1 LFLLGSGTVLGMP
14 GLLAWMRDQPPDV
27 ARAGARIEGHLAS
40 VGLSRLLP
48 AEPNAPRRSTPT
60 ARPQSVTPAPVA
72 PDQAEPVV
80 EAVPA
85 VMAPDAAEVI
95 PVSTTPPAPLAA
107 DGKPGNSD
115 DVKRLL
121 RDARDLYAQ
130 GRLNEV
136 EDVLRA
142 VIERA
147 PNSPMA
153 YHLLGTVYL
162 ERKDEE
168 RALRLFSEASHQF
181 PDDAVLHYDLGF
193 LYAQGGLNALAREE
207 LTRALAL
214 QPDGGLAIRAR
225 LYLQTGTVGRPSG
238 PPIDH
243 AGGGPSGDVS
253 RRRAPDHPPRE
264 RVVFGDAAPIDAQ
277 GSTDSAVVPGAAPPP
292 VAGDT
297 AGAPV
302 DQSAGKDT
310 P

>member
-1 LFLLGSGTVLGMP
+1 MP
-14 GLLAWMRDQPPDV
+14 GLLAWMRDQPPEV
-27 ARAGARIEGHLAS
+27 ARAGARIEAHLAS

-48 AEPNAPRRSTPT
+48 AESNAPRR
-60 ARPQSVTPAPVA
+60 PAAPGRSEPAVPEAVVPVA
-72 PDQAEPVV
+72 ADESAPLA

-85 VMAPDAAEVI
+85 VGAPDAAAAEAI
-95 PVSTTPPAPLAA
+95 PVSTTPPAILPDA
-107 DGKPGNSD
+107 KRPGQSE

-121 RDARDLYAQ
+121 REARDLYAQ

-147 PNSPMA
+147 PESPMA

-168 RALRLFSEASHQF
+168 RALRHFSEAVHQF
-181 PDDAVLHYDLGF
+181 PDDAVLRYDLGF

-214 QPDGGLAIRAR
+214 QPEGGLAARAR

-243 AGGGPSGDVS
+243 TGGAPPGELS
-253 RRRAPDHPPRE
+253 RRQSSDHPPRE
-264 RVVFGDAAPIDAQ
+264 RVVFGGAAPIDTA
-277 GSTDSAVVPGAAPPP
+277 GPTELAADSAAGPPALAGSGVAP
-292 VAGDT
+292 T
-297 AGAPV
+297 V
-302 DQSAGKDT
+302 DQSPGKDA